1 MKHTGHRLAGFAL
14 LSLFFTPFPCLHS
27 APDLELVPPIP
38 RRIPP
43 QGIELPEP
51 LRAKLLQRL
60 EQAAAEPK
68 RIRRH
73 PDVEV
78 FRKAVRFSL
87 LNGEFYDKKHFPL
100 PALLLDEADHRAALL
115 ARGETPWARVK
126 GRLVRG
132 FRSAIDDT
140 VQPYG
145 LEIPPDLPLNRP
157 VPLYVW
163 LHGRG
168 DKVTDLHFIHQ
179 RMNKPGTFA
188 IDDGIVL
195 HPFGRQCIG
204 YKSAGETDVLEAIAA
219 VRKNY
224 PIDKNRIVLMGFS
237 MGGAGAWHLG
247 ARHAHLWAAVHAGAG
262 FAETARYNRL
272 AKEDYPPWY
281 EQTLWGLHDAPAY
294 ARNLF
299 NLPVV
304 AYSGEL
310 DKQKQAADL
319 MAETYAAHGREL
331 LHHVGPDV
339 GHKYD
344 PASKEKILAF
354 LRQALQ
360 EGRLE
365 RPPAVHLQTRTLR
378 HNRVRWIYLTGL
390 VEHWKDTRVDAA
402 LNPANGSVSVQT
414 QNVSSLLL
422 IHPNPSCCGA
432 TEGFSLRIDDATLQV
447 PPDLF
452 SVPLLRK
459 PGGSWAIDSAPDVT
473 RKKHGLQGPIDDAFL
488 APFLV
493 VPPATSSGNPV
504 IDRWCAFEIARL
516 QKRWRELF
524 RGELPLK
531 QASEVTPAD
540 QRSRHLVL
548 FGSPASNPL
557 IASAAPHLPVTWKGD
572 AVTTGEK
579 TFSAEHHLPLL
590 IHPNPA
596 SPQKYLVLN
605 SGPTFREHHD
615 RTNSLQNPKLP
626 DWAVIDLRQLPDDKA
641 PGKVVAADFFDERWR
656 LKKPK
661 RPPNVEK

>member
-1 MKHTGHRLAGFAL
+1 MKRLLLHLLPLLAL
-14 LSLFFTPFPCLHS
+14 VSLVGAEAAKLDPI
-27 APDLELVPPIP
+27 PPIP
-38 RRIPP
+38 RRIPA
-43 QGIELPEP
+43 QGIEIPEA
-51 LRAKLLQRL
+51 LRTQLLQRL
-60 EQAAAEPK
+60 EQAQAEPEK
-68 RIRRH
+68 LRRH
-73 PDVEV
+73 PDVDV
-78 FRKAVRFSL
+78 FRKAVRFAL
-87 LNGEFYDKKHFPL
+87 LNGEFYDKKHFSL
-100 PALLLDEADHRAALL
+100 PAVLLDEADRRVALL
-115 ARGETPWARVK
+115 AKGEIPWNRAK

-145 LEIPPDLPLNRP
+145 LEIPPHLPLNRP

-168 DKVTDLHFIHQ
+168 DKTTDLHFIHQ

-204 YKSAGETDVLEAIAA
+204 YKSAGETDVLEAIAD
-219 VRKNY
+219 VRKRY
-224 PIDKNRIVLMGFS
+224 PVDKNRIVLMGFS

-272 AKEDYPPWY
+272 AKDDYPSWF
-281 EQTLWGLHDAPAY
+281 EQRLWGLHDAPDY
-294 ARNLF
+294 VRNLF

-319 MAETYAAHGREL
+319 MAATYAAHGREL
-331 LHHVGPDV
+331 LHLVGPGM

-344 PASKEKILAF
+344 PGSKEKILAF
-354 LRQALQ
+354 LRRALEQ
-360 EGRLE
+360 GRLE
-365 RPPAVHLQTRTLR
+365 RPATVSLQTRTLR

-390 VEHWKDTRVDAA
+390 LEHWKDTRADAS
-402 LNPANGSVSVQT
+402 LDPENGAVTVRT
-414 QNVSSLLL
+414 KNVSTFLL

-432 TEGFSLRIDDATLQV
+432 TEGFSLRVDDTRIQV

-459 PGGSWAIDSAPDVT
+459 PDGTWTISSAPDVT

-493 VPPATSSGNPV
+493 VPPETSSGNPV

-524 RGELPLK
+524 RGELPMK
-531 QASEVTPAD
+531 KASEVTLAD

-557 IASAAPHLPVTWKGD
+557 IAAAAPRLPVTWKD
-572 AVTTGEK
+572 DEVTAGER
-579 TFSAEHHLPLL
+579 TFPSEHHLPIL
-590 IHPNPA
+590 IHPNPDA
-596 SPQKYLVLN
+596 PQKYLVLN
-605 SGPTFREHHD
+605 SGPTFREYHD

-626 DWAVIDLRQLPDDKA
+626 DWAVIDLRQPPDHEA
-641 PGKVVAADFFDERWR
+641 PGKIVAADFFDERWR
-656 LKKPK
+656 LKLG
-661 RPPNVEK
+661 RPFPAERE